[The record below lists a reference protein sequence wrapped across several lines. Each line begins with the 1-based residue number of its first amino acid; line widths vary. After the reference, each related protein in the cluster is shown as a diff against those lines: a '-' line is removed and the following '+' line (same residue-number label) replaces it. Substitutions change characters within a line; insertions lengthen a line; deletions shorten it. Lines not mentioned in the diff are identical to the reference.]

1 MDELYIYRIETKRK
15 RYLVLATSKNFAS
28 GHLWD
33 EHNESLPDQR
43 FTHTQR
49 VTLPCTLRTEDLPD
63 GYLRP

>member
-49 VTLPCTLRTEDLPD
+49 VTLPTILKTEDLPD
-63 GYLRP
+63 DRC